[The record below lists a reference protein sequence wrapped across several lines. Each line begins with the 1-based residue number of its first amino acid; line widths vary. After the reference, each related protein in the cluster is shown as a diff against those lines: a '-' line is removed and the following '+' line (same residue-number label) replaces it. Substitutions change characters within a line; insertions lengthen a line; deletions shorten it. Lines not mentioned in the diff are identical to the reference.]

1 MWRPQ
6 GRAKHE
12 DLLPEPMS
20 RPLKVAFLTRYS
32 RNGASSRIRAMQYFP
47 LLEAAGITPTLLPLH
62 TAAYVTALNQGRRD
76 WQEVVKAY
84 ARRLF
89 DGARLQGFDA
99 IWVEKELLPMLPY
112 GLERLLLGRVP
123 MVLDFDDAIF
133 HNYDRSRHAW
143 VRALL
148 GDKIDALMRRAHT
161 VTVGNAYLGQ
171 RARQAGARRVEFLPS
186 VIDLGR
192 YPAPGDQAPAAA
204 SEPGLLRIVW
214 IGSPSTQPYLELV
227 RRPLERLAARYR
239 VRLDV
244 IGAPAPQFAG
254 LESRSLPWSEEAE
267 FAQLSA
273 CDVGIMPLHDTP
285 WEQGKCSFKLIQ
297 YMACGLPVVAS
308 AVGSNIDV
316 VSPELGFL
324 ARSDDEWEQ
333 ALAGL
338 ADSATLRTNMGR
350 AGRAAVEQ
358 RYCTQVVG
366 RQLATLLQQAALDGR
381 AHLA

>member
-1 MWRPQ
+1 M
-6 GRAKHE
+6 KLE
-12 DLLPEPMS
+12 ELLPESMS
-20 RPLKVAFLTRYS
+20 RPLNVAFLTRYS

-47 LLEAAGITPTLLPLH
+47 LLEEAGITPTLLPLH
-62 TAAYVTALNQGRRD
+62 TQAYVAALNQGRRD
-76 WQEVVKAY
+76 WKEVVKAY
-84 ARRLF
+84 SQRLF
-89 DGARLQGFDA
+89 DGSRLQRFDA

-148 GDKIDALMRRAHT
+148 GDKIDALMRQAHT

-192 YPAPGDQAPAAA
+192 YPAQVDQAPVQAQ
-204 SEPGLLRIVW
+204 EPGLLRIVW

-239 VRLDV
+239 IRLDV
-244 IGAPAPQFAG
+244 IGALAPQFAG
-254 LESRSLPWSEEAE
+254 VECRSLAWSEAE
-267 FAQLSA
+267 EHAQLSA

-308 AVGSNIDV
+308 AVGSNVDV
-316 VSPELGFL
+316 VAPELGFL
-324 ARSDDEWEQ
+324 AHSDKDWEQ
-333 ALAGL
+333 ALTAL
-338 ADSATLRTNMGR
+338 ADSAALRHSMGR

-358 RYCTQVVG
+358 RYCVQVVG
-366 RQLATLLQQAALDGR
+366 RQLAALLRQAATDSHR
-381 AHLA
+381 HPA